1 MKQKNNL
8 VDKLKNR
15 MVTTDALISDLEHR
29 HHKKTREVA
38 CNFTQHITIIDYAI
52 MTTKYLQLL
61 RTGIV

>member
-1 MKQKNNL
+1 
-8 VDKLKNR
+8 